1 MNRIVSDFTHKQQ
14 GAITWNNDLQPSA
27 YFDALSEDQFS
38 KKRGMLNCQKWSLR
52 PDIPVKLILLATL
65 LSVMTVST
73 AIYAEDLSW
82 GNADTALGKL
92 TVSGWVRA
100 NYQDKDYSD
109 SDHKLKFNAAKLDLK
124 YDAKTLFGGVEY
136 RCYQND
142 TLCDFSTLVNA
153 NLGYKLSDTSRIR
166 LGLQDMPFGIGRFW
180 TSSWYGSLLDNAG
193 LEDVHNLGI
202 NWQQQLSTNTVLDLA
217 YFARDGGSFAGGGGD
232 SARYAANYVEP
243 ENTTTEN
250 IEEKNM
256 WVARINQ
263 KIQFDDYP
271 VQFNVGGSYWYSDLE
286 NNSNGQ
292 TGHRHA
298 WNVFGRLNYQKA
310 NLTLTAG
317 QNRSD
322 TKSLNATDY
331 TTVGS
336 FESKYL
342 VANKSNYYVAN
353 IDYHINDFYRDY
365 DITPYYSYTVF
376 DKNKSGFAT
385 STRQI
390 LGAHMDIKQFSL
402 AAEYIVGKNDVFIG
416 GDANSLAKGD
426 ASGQSKL
433 LNLLFI
439 YSF

>member
-1 MNRIVSDFTHKQQ
+1 MNRIVNDLTQKKQ
-14 GAITWNNDLQPSA
+14 GVIAWNNDLQPSA
-27 YFDALSEDQFS
+27 YFDALSEDELS
-38 KKRGMLNCQKWSLR
+38 EREAMLNCHKWSLR
-52 PDIPVKLILLATL
+52 PNIPVKLILLVTL

-73 AIYAEDLSW
+73 AIYAEDISW
-82 GNADTALGKL
+82 GNADTTLGKL
-92 TVSGWVRA
+92 IVSGWVRA
-100 NYQDKDYSD
+100 TYQDKDYSD
-109 SDHKLKFNAAKLDLK
+109 SDHELKFDAAKLDLK
-124 YDAKTLFGGVEY
+124 YDAKSLFGGVEY

-153 NLGYKLSDTSRIR
+153 NLGYKLNDTSRIT

-180 TSSWYGSLLDNAG
+180 TSSWYGSLMDNAG

-202 NWQQQLSTNTVLDLA
+202 NWQQQLSKNTVLDLA
-217 YFARDGGSFAGGGGD
+217 YFARDGGSFVGRGGD
-232 SARYAANYVEP
+232 ASRYTANYVESDDA
-243 ENTTTEN
+243 TTDD

-256 WVARINQ
+256 WVARVNQ
-263 KIQFDDYP
+263 KIQLDDYP
-271 VQFNVGGSYWYSDLE
+271 IKLNMGGSYWYSDLE

-292 TGHRHA
+292 TGQRNA
-298 WNVFGRLNYQKA
+298 WNIFGRLNYQKA

-317 QNRSD
+317 QNRTN
-322 TKSLNATDY
+322 TKSLTHADY

-336 FESKYL
+336 FESKYF

-353 IDYHINDFYRDY
+353 IDYQINDFYKNY
-365 DITPYYSYTVF
+365 HITPYFSYTVF
-376 DKNKSGFAT
+376 DKHKSGFST
-385 STRQI
+385 STRQL

-416 GDANSLAKGD
+416 GDANSLAKGGVSD
-426 ASGQSKL
+426 HNKR